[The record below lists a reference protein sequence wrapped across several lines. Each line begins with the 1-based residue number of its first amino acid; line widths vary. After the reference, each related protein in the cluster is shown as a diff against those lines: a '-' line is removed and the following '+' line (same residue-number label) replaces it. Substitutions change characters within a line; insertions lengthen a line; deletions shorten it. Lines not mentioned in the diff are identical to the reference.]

1 MTWLDI
7 VLEIAFL
14 VKVYVLVREFSC
26 LQENAQITQ
35 AHTNVL
41 VILDTVD
48 PIALLI
54 LMTVNLHLADM
65 VGKILLSFLKRLV
78 DNVEEV
84 FKAEI

>member
-1 MTWLDI
+1 M
-7 VLEIAFL
+7 
-14 VKVYVLVREFSC
+14 KVYVLVREFSC

-35 AHTNVL
+35 VHTNVR
-41 VILDTVD
+41 VILDTVG

-78 DNVEEV
+78 DNVEDV